1 MKPEGTVPTR
11 LHLPALSGARSLE
24 ICCPEL
30 LGNLAPGLW
39 SFPFPRIDSAAV
51 PGNTSAPHTMF
62 GRTKKSKGL
71 YYLLPGMT
79 RANREKRRRIMNW
92 SLAVGLLT
100 AGALATLIWFLNRP

>member
-1 MKPEGTVPTR
+1 
-11 LHLPALSGARSLE
+11 
-24 ICCPEL
+24 
-30 LGNLAPGLW
+30 
-39 SFPFPRIDSAAV
+39 
-51 PGNTSAPHTMF
+51 MF